1 MMVEITL
8 EVRGSRTGFLHPPQF
23 LCHPKPN
30 RVSPMQ
36 TRFFSFQNRT
46 MQLPSELWI
55 GRGRGRF
62 VALPRP
68 LVAQKDRHQL
78 SCISP

>member
-1 MMVEITL
+1 
-8 EVRGSRTGFLHPPQF
+8 
-23 LCHPKPN
+23 
-30 RVSPMQ
+30 MQ

-55 GRGRGRF
+55 GRGRGRGRERF
-62 VALPRP
+62 VALARP